1 MRYVDVPKSGFS
13 IKLLKL
19 DIFQLSLEGPG
30 HSLKTREINTL
41 KGVILKQMQKANLTY
56 NWMQQKM

>member
-1 MRYVDVPKSGFS
+1 MRFVDVPKLGFS

-30 HSLKTREINTL
+30 HSLKTTKINSL
-41 KGVILKQMQKANLTY
+41 KGVILKQMQKANLNY